1 MRTLQVVA
9 SFLLAAG
16 LQVPEENQKKGEL
29 PPPDTAVLMAKRI
42 LDAIQADDEK
52 GVADDFFP
60 AEPFDGL
67 KAMPKPGDYY
77 KQLVKWYEADLHK
90 EHERVKGL
98 GPLTFDT
105 FRLGGCKWKEV
116 NSEANK
122 IPYWSC
128 YGNRFSAKTA
138 AGKKVDFG
146 VRAMINWGKIWYV
159 THLLKVPKS

>member
-1 MRTLQVVA
+1 M
-9 SFLLAAG
+9 
-16 LQVPEENQKKGEL
+16 
-29 PPPDTAVLMAKRI
+29 
-42 LDAIQADDEK
+42 
-52 GVADDFFP
+52 
-60 AEPFDGL
+60 
-67 KAMPKPGDYY
+67 
-77 KQLVKWYEADLHK
+77 
-90 EHERVKGL
+90 
-98 GPLTFDT
+98 TFDT